1 MKKVLL
7 LLIVAGM
14 VYAALSY
21 HFILT
26 DHSIQ
31 VLKKTALTFDN
42 TYVDARGGKKSQLFL
57 NPALLKAGVRD
68 LFRDDGVT
76 IQKPIQK

>member
-7 LLIVAGM
+7 LLIVAGI
-14 VYAALSY
+14 VYAALSC

-26 DHSIQ
+26 DHSIR
-31 VLKKTALTFDN
+31 VLKKTNLTFDD
-42 TYVDARGGKKSQLFL
+42 TYVDARGGKQAELYL
-57 NPALLKAGVRD
+57 NPALLKAGVRN
-68 LFRDDGVT
+68 LFKDDGVT

>member
-1 MKKVLL
+1 MKKILL
-7 LLIVAGM
+7 LLIIAGI

-26 DHSIQ
+26 DHSIK

-42 TYVDARGGKKSQLFL
+42 TYVDARGGKQAELYL
-57 NPALLKAGVRD
+57 NPALLKAGIRNI
-68 LFRDDGVT
+68 FKDDGVT
-76 IQKPIQK
+76 IQK